1 MKKLFLLILLIT
13 VYYGCEKKF
22 DTPLEPATVVYQVFQ
37 VATFDSFTHTLSDSI
52 INPSIEFTSTS
63 DIKRVWIEILSPENE
78 KISPGVINLY
88 DNGSTSTGDS
98 IKGDKEYSALVTM
111 KSEFINGTYL
121 ISYFI
126 EDKTGAIKK
135 VASQTFVFDNGKA
148 NVAPVI
154 INVSVPDT
162 IHRESSFSFNIEVV
176 DSNGVRDIQ
185 HALFILYR
193 PDGTIVYNLS
203 GEAQWDMFNDGN
215 FSQHGDASAS
225 DNIFSFANSFSSTAQ
240 LGVWKFEFQAQD
252 RGGKTSAIVS
262 ETMVV
267 IE

>member
-22 DTPLEPATVVYQVFQ
+22 DTSLEPTTAVYQVFQ
-37 VATFDSFTHTLSDSI
+37 IATFDSFTHTLSDSI

-78 KISPGVINLY
+78 KLSPGVINLY

-126 EDKTGAIKK
+126 EDKTGAVKK

-154 INVSVPDT
+154 LSVSLPDTVKVPSAIAFIIEVSV
-162 IHRESSFSFNIEVV
+162 S
-176 DSNGVRDIQ
+176 DSNGIKDIKEVY
-185 HALFILYR
+185 FTTVR
-193 PDGTIVYNLS
+193 PDQTSS
-203 GEAQWDMFNDGN
+203 GLRTSLYDDGN
-215 FSQHGDASAS
+215 YTENGDASS
-225 DNIFSFANSFSSTAQ
+225 GDGIYSRVVRIDSANQKGTYRFD
-240 LGVWKFEFQAQD
+240 FEAKD
-252 RGGKTSAIVS
+252 RGGLVS
-262 ETMVV
+262 PVV
-267 IE
+267 RKYILVK